1 MSAYSILLIGISIF
15 VALISCEKV
24 LDPSLNVQL
33 KIALKPRDIEKL
45 HKELSPGMNFSI
57 YLSELDLKDFFFA
70 KKFST

>member
-45 HKELSPGMNFSI
+45 HRTILEVSSPKSKSFRQVRI
-57 YLSELDLKDFFFA
+57 
-70 KKFST
+70 